1 MSEFGR
7 LQVLLIMQCASLQ
20 SHLVKERERER
31 ERERRLPADG
41 TCFVDMQLQLMC
53 VWPILHLSR
62 DLDSILNPP

>member
-20 SHLVKERERER
+20 SHLGKER

-41 TCFVDMQLQLMC
+41 TCLVDMQLQLMC